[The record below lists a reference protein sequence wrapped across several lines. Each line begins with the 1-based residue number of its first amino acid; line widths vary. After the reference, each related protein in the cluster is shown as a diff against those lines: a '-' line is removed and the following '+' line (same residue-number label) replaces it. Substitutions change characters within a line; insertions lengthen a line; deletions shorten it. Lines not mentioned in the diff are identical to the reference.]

1 MAYEGSEILS
11 CLQADEL
18 ACCILWLLVADIEF
32 EFELVMDREARG
44 AAIPGVAKSR
54 IRLSH

>member
-32 EFELVMDREARG
+32 EFELVMDREAWC
-44 AAIPGVAKSR
+44 AAVHGVAKSWT
-54 IRLSH
+54 